1 MKDISGRLFQG
12 KTHLRSVLRHSWKK
26 DKCLPS
32 SEEIM
37 PIFPTKSN
45 QESLKATINSAETKV
60 ITTANKK
67 EIYIY
72 ISQRANKD
80 TFKLRKAR
88 ENATDQVAISFSFK
102 SDWFRKWREFSA
114 SIIEQVKPNQSNP
127 RLLITFNYM
136 LLYYSMIIQSY
147 FIGNGVNHKWKHL
160 RQTTQKCLQNCEA
173 YFSL

>member
-45 QESLKATINSAETKV
+45 QESLKATINSAKTKV

-72 ISQRANKD
+72 IYRSEPIRIHSNCVKRGKMRL
-80 TFKLRKAR
+80 TKLRLVLVLNLIGL
-88 ENATDQVAISFSFK
+88 ESGVSFLH
-102 SDWFRKWREFSA
+102 
-114 SIIEQVKPNQSNP
+114 QS
-127 RLLITFNYM
+127 
-136 LLYYSMIIQSY
+136 
-147 FIGNGVNHKWKHL
+147 
-160 RQTTQKCLQNCEA
+160 
-173 YFSL
+173 